1 MKLSDD
7 DLDIVLGRW
16 DFSIGMAIEE
26 VKRESIEGKDSVDK
40 ILEKR
45 KESEEKSVKY
55 CENGHRNEKPRA
67 NQKYCRVC
75 KKELI
80 ANNEDNEEEV
90 SEDKEYF
97 TKYS

>member
-1 MKLSDD
+1 MEFNHNSNTLIDTLDKTIIEKILKLSDD

-55 CENGHRNEKPRA
+55 CENGHRNEKP
-67 NQKYCRVC
+67 
-75 KKELI
+75 
-80 ANNEDNEEEV
+80 
-90 SEDKEYF
+90 
-97 TKYS
+97 

>member
-1 MKLSDD
+1 MELSDD

-16 DFSIGMAIEE
+16 DFSIGMAIEDVE
-26 VKRESIEGKDSVDK
+26 RERIKGKDSV
-40 ILEKR
+40 EKR

-75 KKELI
+75 KK
-80 ANNEDNEEEV
+80 N
-90 SEDKEYF
+90 
-97 TKYS
+97 

>member
-1 MKLSDD
+1 MEFNHNSNTLIHTLDKTIIEKILKLSDD

-16 DFSIGMAIEE
+16 DFSIGMSIEE

-55 CENGHRNEKPRA
+55 CENGHRNEKP
-67 NQKYCRVC
+67 
-75 KKELI
+75 
-80 ANNEDNEEEV
+80 
-90 SEDKEYF
+90 
-97 TKYS
+97 